1 MQWRHG
7 TRRWILNFAKS
18 HISFWTLSESPLL
31 PSPNWTITQ
40 PHLRSVFACSMMER
54 DKVCSHDGNKGKME
68 WRETDLGPMWLLMWP
83 LLLEKLS
90 NGQSSGQGGNSQVRV
105 APHSSEA
112 QELKEGSLGTWSWKH
127 PLTCSWLHR
136 ETLWGGSTLPSSSK
150 KVWSEKLC
158 LPGSLNIHSQFCFQ
172 NSSNGKPR
180 QSVGSPPALQQ
191 VVMLP
196 SALSYFSVLRASL
209 LLLPFIPPGTAAP
222 HSYLSIWLQWVLVV
236 AHGNF
241 HCSAWI
247 SSCGLWAQ
255 SF

>member
-1 MQWRHG
+1 M
-7 TRRWILNFAKS
+7 
-18 HISFWTLSESPLL
+18 
-31 PSPNWTITQ
+31 
-40 PHLRSVFACSMMER
+40 FACSMMER